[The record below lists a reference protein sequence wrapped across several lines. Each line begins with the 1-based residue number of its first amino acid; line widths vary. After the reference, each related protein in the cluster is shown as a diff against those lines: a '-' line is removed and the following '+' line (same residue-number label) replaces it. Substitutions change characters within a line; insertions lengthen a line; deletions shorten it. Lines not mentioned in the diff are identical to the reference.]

1 MACVNRFWH
10 WGLSGHFS
18 VLGFWVS
25 GPSFGRLVYCGR
37 LRVEGVRG
45 VVAEGSYL
53 HETTRE
59 WKHPVLDRRGSFT
72 DVETK
77 SSKIPSLET
86 LQPKT
91 SFYPLQPLAS
101 VMSVPA
107 VDPVSKYWCLG
118 LRRRRIIVMDQ
129 KTTQGT
135 SKLTLLRRDR
145 FSIFHW
151 QFPGVLRASGFL
163 LRKASSLAV
172 LRGLML

>member
-1 MACVNRFWH
+1 MLTGSLIGGFRATFRFWVF
-10 WGLSGHFS
+10 GFLALLSGVWFT
-18 VLGFWVS
+18 VDDS
-25 GPSFGRLVYCGR
+25 G
-37 LRVEGVRG
+37 LRVSEVLWRR
-45 VVAEGSYL
+45 AHIYMRRQENGSTL
-53 HETTRE
+53 FLTAA
-59 WKHPVLDRRGSFT
+59 GSFT

-91 SFYPLQPLAS
+91 SFYPFQPLAS

-172 LRGLML
+172 LRGLTL